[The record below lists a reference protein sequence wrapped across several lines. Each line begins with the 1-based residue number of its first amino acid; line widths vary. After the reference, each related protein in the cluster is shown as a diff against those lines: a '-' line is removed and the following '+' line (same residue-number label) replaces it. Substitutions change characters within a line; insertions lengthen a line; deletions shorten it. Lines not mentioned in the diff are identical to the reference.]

1 MDTFT
6 KGIQECMKINM
17 EIPRP
22 ATLTN
27 LWVRKTRM
35 VSEIFYYA
43 KIAELESSEQV
54 FSAFFMQISLTRA

>member
-17 EIPRP
+17 EMPRP

-27 LWVRKTRM
+27 FWVSKTRVGSKM
-35 VSEIFYYA
+35 IYNA
-43 KIAELESSEQV
+43 KIAELESPEPA
-54 FSAFFMQISLTRA
+54 FAAFFMQSSVK